1 MSSLVA
7 TSVYHVTAESNFYF
21 VSKKSTSP
29 SLLPV
34 LHNFPSHRVL
44 MEGGAGGRARE
55 VLTEGKGEVG
65 GVTEPEPT
73 NEEDGLKNRAV

>member
-1 MSSLVA
+1 MA
-7 TSVYHVTAESNFYF
+7 TSRYHVTAESNFYF
-21 VSKKSTSP
+21 VSTKSTSP

-34 LHNFPSHRVL
+34 PVVVHNFPSHRVL